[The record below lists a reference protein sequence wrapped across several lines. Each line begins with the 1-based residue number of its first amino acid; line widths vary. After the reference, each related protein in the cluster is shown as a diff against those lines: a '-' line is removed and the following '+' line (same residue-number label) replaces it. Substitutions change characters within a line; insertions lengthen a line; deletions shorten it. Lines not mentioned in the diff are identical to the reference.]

1 MTRRDVK
8 PPRPPRAGDGG
19 ARRTTR
25 RDVLRGSIA
34 AGAALATGVGCGA
47 SDDEGKTA
55 GGPAPIERI
64 PLGQVTLVRAE
75 TPEAAVAR
83 ALELTGALS
92 FIEPGQRVVVKP
104 NFTGPVAPPDT
115 THPEVLA
122 EIVRQCLAKGASEV
136 IVAER
141 AFAGSNTEYLLGWPL
156 YQSATKSLRD
166 YVEEA
171 GGRALALDDEP
182 WVEFELPGDV
192 DFDRPIRIPRLLA
205 EADHFIN
212 APALK
217 THEIAVFT
225 MTLKNLFGY
234 VHPDDRQQLVH
245 QHPLSA
251 GDPDRVKRMFAQ
263 MNLAFSPTLNV
274 LDALVSRTTKGP
286 VGGDQADTNLILAGR
301 DRVAMD
307 AVGLAILKVV
317 GSEPWIMDKPVWQ
330 QVQLAEAVRRG
341 IGVRGPDEVTLA
353 GEGVAELA
361 EIESALR
368 AV

>member
-1 MTRRDVK
+1 MTHRDDASA
-8 PPRPPRAGDGG
+8 PLRSGASGG
-19 ARRTTR
+19 ARVATR
-25 RDVLRGSIA
+25 RDVLRGSLA
-34 AGAALATGVGCGA
+34 AGAALATGLGCGA
-47 SDDEGKTA
+47 GDDEGKTA
-55 GGPAPIERI
+55 AGPAPIERI

-75 TPEAAVAR
+75 TAESAVAR

-92 FIEPGQRVVVKP
+92 FVKPGQRVVVKP

-122 EIVRQCLAKGASEV
+122 ELVRQCLARGAGEV

-182 WVEFELPGDV
+182 WEEFTLPGDV

-205 EADHFIN
+205 EADHLIN

-225 MTLKNLFGY
+225 MTMKNLFGY

-251 GDPDRVKRMFAQ
+251 EDPDRVKRMFAQ

-286 VGGDQADTNLILAGR
+286 VGGDQAETKLILAGR
-301 DRVAMD
+301 DRVAVD

-317 GSEPWIMDKPVWQ
+317 GSEPWIMDKPVWDQ
-330 QVQLAEAVRRG
+330 IQLAEATRLG
-341 IGVRGPDEVTLA
+341 FGVRGPAEVELV
-353 GEGVAELA
+353 GDGVDELA
-361 EIESALR
+361 DIERALR
-368 AV
+368 QL